1 MLDMT
6 AKNARFALLVLVSA
20 IAACGEPA
28 PAPPPQKAPVKTM
41 VLAARVVET
50 PVRIVAQ
57 TQANRRVEIRSRV
70 AGTLVK
76 QEYLPGQAVKQG
88 QLLHEIDRRPFEA
101 ALSSAQAQLEQA
113 QAKLADA
120 DLAVSRKTTLVAADA
135 AAQKELDDARSALKN
150 ASAQVEIAEAGVRR
164 AQLDLEYTRLVAPF
178 DGKVGKNEK
187 DPGALVDAGQNSLLC
202 VVQETDPILVTFR
215 VSENDMLRWRAG
227 VRSGALSVPAV
238 DEMRVAVETA
248 DGARHPEEGRIYFRA
263 VSIDPASGTGEVQA
277 RLANKGDKLLPGQF
291 VTAVLLGM
299 TRPDCLTV
307 PQRAVV
313 VSAAGPVVWVV
324 EGGKA
329 ATRPVRL
336 GAWLDGEWIVED
348 GLKAGETLVTDGVQR
363 LRPGTE
369 VEATA
374 AQPAQPA
381 RKQ

>member
-6 AKNARFALLVLVSA
+6 ATHARAALLALLS
-20 IAACGEPA
+20 ILAACGESAPA
-28 PAPPPQKAPVKTM
+28 PAPQKAPVRTV
-41 VLAARVVET
+41 VLEARVVET

-113 QAKLADA
+113 QAKLVDA
-120 DLAVSRKTTLVAADA
+120 DLAVSRKTSLVAADA
-135 AAQKELDDARSALKN
+135 AAQKELDDARSAQKN

-178 DGKVGKNEK
+178 DGKVGRNEK

-202 VVQETDPILVTFR
+202 VVQETDPILVSFR
-215 VSENDMLRWRAG
+215 VSENDMLRWRSG
-227 VRSGALSVPAV
+227 VRSGALSVPTV

-248 DGARHPEEGRIYFRA
+248 DGARHPEEGRISFRA

-277 RLANKGDKLLPGQF
+277 RLDNKGDKLLPGQF

-299 TRPDCLTV
+299 SRPDCLTV

-313 VSAAGPVVWVV
+313 VSAAGAVVYVV

-329 ATRPVRL
+329 VARPVRL
-336 GAWLDGEWIVED
+336 GAWLDGEWIVES
-348 GLKAGETLVTDGVQR
+348 GLKAGEALVTDGVQR
-363 LRPGTE
+363 LRPGVE
-369 VEATA
+369 VDVSS
-374 AQPAQPA
+374 AQPAPG
-381 RKQ
+381 K